1 MGEAEATGPGLGW
14 REGDVG
20 RRGQL
25 QQRGRAEE
33 WATGNTNLEGR
44 GRGSWK
50 RRSQREGCPGR
61 GQVAKWR
68 LQSDTSRFSE
78 TSLENYA

>member
-33 WATGNTNLEGR
+33 WATGT
-44 GRGSWK
+44 
-50 RRSQREGCPGR
+50 QI
-61 GQVAKWR
+61 
-68 LQSDTSRFSE
+68 
-78 TSLENYA
+78 